1 MPFYKS
7 VASGNLTDASTWALC
22 VGAQT
27 AEAGS
32 TNLGA
37 TYQGSGSYNPGSPV
51 DIQGVCVKVALRNT
65 TVGTISVEIY
75 DQTAAAQVAGTEVTI
90 DVADLAPGD
99 AAGKQSYWHYFK
111 FAAPVTLAASTNYT
125 IRAKVSSS
133 TSVSLFRNSSLD
145 WDKLYVTTT
154 NQDPATTN
162 GELVVV
168 GDKTGPGTSNS
179 YTITMDSTVATDY
192 GSGSTANIFFG
203 HDATFEYTTAPAT
216 NSVFRTS
223 SVMAV
228 GSGATFNIGTIANPI
243 PADSTAVLEFDC
255 ATDGQIGLEIRGG
268 TCNFQGVP
276 RTVGKNV
283 DRCLLAADATAGATV
298 LTVSEDTGWLPGD
311 VIVIASTS
319 NTATQREERTIA
331 SVTSSTITIT
341 AGLTHAHEGNS
352 DVAAEIILLNRNI
365 MIRSVSSTAMT
376 YVYADATSTV
386 DWDWVDF
393 RYVGQNALPK
403 YGVTF
408 ATTTGSANVNNC
420 IVRNSENRG
429 FNIQNSL
436 VDNVYITD
444 CTAYISTAS
453 GNVALFHIGAGITGA
468 NVVFNNCWAIGA
480 AGYGVFN
487 NSPQAT
493 MTNMRALSGAS
504 GGYILNTS
512 YTLPL
517 GVNTDWILRSNTSS
531 GLVCASNAPFVLDNF
546 QVRRNNL
553 YGLNLAGTLTG
564 SLINSQITGNLNSNI
579 LTAGRSDFVI
589 KDSVVGGETGYA
601 SPRGINLGTSAGTL
615 TIDNCS
621 IGKNAGNIKA
631 HTTSTILSGT
641 GASMD
646 IIFNNMLT
654 DDSVEVASQ
663 TTIVGDNYY
672 SFINKNA
679 VDGDVKAY
687 VENGSIVRDTT
698 TYGSISLSQRLTPIS
713 LVGKLESSKFY
724 IPVNSG
730 QAATVSVEA
739 RKSLIGDGTA
749 YNGSQ
754 PRLIIKA
761 NAALGYDTDVV
772 LDTAT
777 SAADG
782 NWETLTGTAA
792 AASSRGVIAVVVDC
806 DGSTG
811 WANVANWST
820 DVVND
825 TNPQD
830 YWFNGRPLVYADNTS
845 GGGGGSA
852 TVGYA
857 FAG

>member
-27 AEAGS
+27 AETGS
-32 TNLGA
+32 TNLSA
-37 TYQGSGSYNPGSPV
+37 AYQGSGTYTPGSPV
-51 DIQGVCVKVALRNT
+51 DIQGVCVKVAGRAVT
-65 TVGTISVEIY
+65 TGTISVEIY
-75 DQTAAAQVAGTEVTI
+75 NQTAAAQVAGTEVTI
-90 DVADLAPGD
+90 DVADLSPGD

-111 FAAPVTLAASTNYT
+111 FATPVTLAASTNYT
-125 IRAKVSSS
+125 IRAQVSSS
-133 TSVSLFRNSSLD
+133 ASVSLFRHSSID

-162 GELVVV
+162 GELVIV
-168 GDKTGPGTSNS
+168 GDKTGPGTSNT

-192 GSGSTANIFFG
+192 AGAGNAGVFVG
-203 HDATFEYTTAPAT
+203 HDITFEYTTASAT

-223 SVMAV
+223 SIMAV
-228 GSGATFNIGTIANPI
+228 GSGGTLNIGTIANPI

-255 ATDGQIGLEIRGG
+255 AVDGQIGLEIRGG
-268 TCNFQGVP
+268 TCNIQGVP

-298 LTVSEDTGWLPGD
+298 LTVSEDTGWLAGD
-311 VIVIASTS
+311 VIVIASTTS
-319 NTATQREERTIA
+319 IATQREERTIA

-352 DVAAEIILLNRNI
+352 DVAAEIILLNRNV
-365 MIRSVSSTAMT
+365 MIRSVSTTAMT
-376 YVYADATSTV
+376 YVLAGATATV
-386 DWDWVDF
+386 DWDWAEF

-408 ATTTGSANVNNC
+408 ATTTGLANVNNC
-420 IVRNSENRG
+420 IVRNSESRG
-429 FNIQNSL
+429 FNIQNAN

-444 CTAYISTAS
+444 CTGYISTAA
-453 GNVALFHIGAGITGA
+453 GNVALFHINAGITGA
-468 NVVFNNCWAIGA
+468 NVVFDNCWAIGA
-480 AGYGVFN
+480 SGYGIFN
-487 NSPQAT
+487 TSPQAT
-493 MTNMRALSGAS
+493 MTNMRAVSSVSGA
-504 GGYILNTS
+504 YILNTS
-512 YTLPL
+512 YTLPF
-517 GVNTDWILRSNTSS
+517 GANTNWILRSNTNS
-531 GLVCASNAPFVLDNF
+531 GLVCASDAPFVLDNF

-553 YGLNLAGTLTG
+553 YGLNLAGTLRG
-564 SLINSQITGNLNSNI
+564 SLINSQITGNINSNI
-579 LTAGRSDFVI
+579 LTAGRIDFVL

-601 SPRGINLGTSAGTL
+601 SPRAINLGSSAGTL
-615 TIDNCS
+615 TLDNCS
-621 IGKNAGNIKA
+621 IGRNAGNIQA
-631 HTTSTILSGT
+631 HTISTILG
-641 GASMD
+641 GINGSMD

-663 TTIVGDNYY
+663 NTVFGDNYY

-698 TYGSISLSQRLTPIS
+698 IFQTASPSQRLTPIS

-730 QAATVSVEA
+730 QAATVSIAV
-739 RKSLIGDGTA
+739 RKSVIGDGTA

-792 AASSRGVIAVVVDC
+792 SASSRGVIAVVVDC
-806 DGSTG
+806 DGSAG
-811 WANVANWST
+811 WVNVANWST

-830 YWFNGRPLVYADNTS
+830 YWFNGRPLMYADNTS